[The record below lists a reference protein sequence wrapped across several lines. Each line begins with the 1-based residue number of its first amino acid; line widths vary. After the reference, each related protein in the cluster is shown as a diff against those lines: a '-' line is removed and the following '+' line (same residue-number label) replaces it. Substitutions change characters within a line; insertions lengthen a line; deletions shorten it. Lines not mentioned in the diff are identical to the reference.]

1 VSKEVAQHIY
11 DEIRSYMYLCSA
23 VKETTYSWVLEGRR
37 DLIDSANE
45 IVDLFEEEIQRRGEQ
60 LDDILERN
68 GLTICD
74 LRSDEYFDPLA

>member
-1 VSKEVAQHIY
+1 MSKELAQHLY
-11 DEIRSYMYLCSA
+11 DEIRNYMYLCSA
-23 VKETTYSWVLEGRR
+23 VKETTYSWVLEGRK

-45 IVDLFEEEIQRRGEQ
+45 IVDLFEDEIQRKGEQ
-60 LDDILERN
+60 LDDVLESI